1 MANQHYEILLEETH
15 EFDGVT
21 YAIQD
26 YNVGLAE
33 FLNNNAGKY
42 LFIYHPSID
51 TNNIRAI
58 VLEN

>member
-15 EFDGVT
+15 EFNGVIHT
-21 YAIQD
+21 IQD
-26 YNVGLAE
+26 YNVTLVE

-42 LFIYHPSID
+42 LFIYQPSLD

>member
-15 EFDGVT
+15 EFNGVMHT
-21 YAIQD
+21 IED
-26 YNVGLAE
+26 YNVNLAE

-42 LFIYHPSID
+42 LFIYHSSID